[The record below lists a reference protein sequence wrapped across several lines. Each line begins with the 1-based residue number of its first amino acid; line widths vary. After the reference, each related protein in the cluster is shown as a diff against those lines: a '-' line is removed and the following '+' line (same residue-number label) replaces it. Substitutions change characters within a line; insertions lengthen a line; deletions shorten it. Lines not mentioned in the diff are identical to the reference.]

1 MTQGGFG
8 GNFMTQTHDYRMA
21 RVRVSLEGLSVGDAF
36 GEQYFGEPSLIES
49 LIHSRTLRP
58 APSKVTDDTLMSLS
72 IVDVLAEHGHIDR
85 DRLAQLFGYRY
96 KLDPHRGYGGTAHE
110 ILHQLALGVP
120 WHVAARGVFDGA
132 GSMGN
137 GGAMRAAPIGG
148 YFADDLARAAE
159 EARKSAEVTHAHPE
173 GQAGAMAVSVAAAWV
188 ASGGSTPQELFDAVL
203 AHTPAGETHD
213 RIAKASS
220 IPSTSDVRSVTRVL
234 GNGSRVISQDTVPF
248 VLWCA
253 AHHRGSF
260 EDTLWVTVSGLGDR
274 DTTCAMVGGIIA
286 LHADCRIP
294 EQWIRSREALDAFG
308 LLRLGTGVP
317 MVALDPQ

>member
-58 APSKVTDDTLMSLS
+58 APWKATDDTLMSLS

-110 ILHQLALGVP
+110 ILQQLALGVP
-120 WHVAARGVFDGA
+120 WHVAARGAFDGA

-137 GGAMRAAPIGG
+137 GGAMRAAPIGA

-159 EARKSAEVTHAHPE
+159 EARKSAEVTHAQRVRQEPWPFPLRRPGSHREDPPRRSYSLRCLRTPLQE
-173 GQAGAMAVSVAAAWV
+173 RRTTGLPRQA
-188 ASGGSTPQELFDAVL
+188 ASRVRPMC
-203 AHTPAGETHD
+203 D
-213 RIAKASS
+213 RSFRS
-220 IPSTSDVRSVTRVL
+220 SVTAV
-234 GNGSRVISQDTVPF
+234 V
-248 VLWCA
+248 
-253 AHHRGSF
+253 
-260 EDTLWVTVSGLGDR
+260 
-274 DTTCAMVGGIIA
+274 
-286 LHADCRIP
+286 
-294 EQWIRSREALDAFG
+294 
-308 LLRLGTGVP
+308 
-317 MVALDPQ
+317 